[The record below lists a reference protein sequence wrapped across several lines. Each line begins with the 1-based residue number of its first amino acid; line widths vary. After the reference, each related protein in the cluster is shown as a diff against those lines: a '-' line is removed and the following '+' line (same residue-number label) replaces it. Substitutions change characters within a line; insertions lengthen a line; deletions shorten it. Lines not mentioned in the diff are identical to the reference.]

1 MRQLHVKCNCDDSGK
16 DFKRQ
21 FENHCLR
28 TPNQGLGA
36 TKKNSNSISS
46 PGLSSGTWNHYLA
59 LYTMDIDLNCIVA
72 PKKRKKIESL
82 RPLAPKISESKGCCS
97 SSKPPSSPSTPT
109 TPIAHVTPEP
119 VSSCCSKKTPTST
132 VPSTAA
138 SPSPAVTARPIIPE
152 DDDPWSSLLP
162 LEPVPLPDIP
172 PPSSC
177 CGPPSKNQQ
186 GETIR
191 VVTCR
196 CGDSCACIG
205 CDAHPSRAMKEG
217 RNDVYIG
224 FDTSLN
230 SSKRRLSIATI
241 CATPTSNAT
250 AKVLAPPPSKQQQQ
264 DHPSSILAE
273 DGTVLCGCG
282 CSRAFADCSDCFREL
297 CDGYFNWP
305 CSSNLFNIT
314 TTTIAC

>member
-1 MRQLHVKCNCDDSGK
+1 MLINGEKWACETCIKGHRATHCKHTDRKLISIKKKGRPATQCKRCRELRVLRQLHVKCDCDDSGV
-16 DFKRQ
+16 
-21 FENHCLR
+21 
-28 TPNQGLGA
+28 GA
-36 TKKNSNSISS
+36 TKKNSSSNSSPSISS
-46 PGLSSGTWNHYLA
+46 
-59 LYTMDIDLNCIVA
+59 V
-72 PKKRKKIESL
+72 PKKRKKVESL
-82 RPLAPKISESKGCCS
+82 RPLAPKLLETKGCCN
-97 SSKPPSSPSTPT
+97 SSKPLSLSSSPSTPT
-109 TPIAHVTPEP
+109 PSTPTTPMAHVTPEP
-119 VSSCCSKKTPTST
+119 ASSCCSKKST
-132 VPSTAA
+132 VTSAPSSDIAA
-138 SPSPAVTARPIIPE
+138 SPFIPTEIGSSPSA
-152 DDDPWSSLLP
+152 LP

-172 PPSSC
+172 PPTSC

-217 RNDVYIG
+217 KNDVYIG

-230 SSKRRLSIATI
+230 TSSKRRLSIAAI
-241 CATPTSNAT
+241 CTTSSPATTTTTKIYTQPTTS
-250 AKVLAPPPSKQQQQ
+250 QQQ

-297 CDGYFNWP
+297 CDGYFN
-305 CSSNLFNIT
+305 
-314 TTTIAC
+314 